1 MSVNEKNDNITLKDI
16 IRQGKRKNK
25 KINKNL
31 IEKAYEYAEEKHR
44 NQFRKSG
51 EPYIIHPIHVA
62 YIVAE
67 LGLDT
72 QTICAALLHDVV
84 EDTEATYEDI
94 KKEFGQEIAQIV
106 EGVTKIG
113 SLFESVEK
121 NQAENYKKM
130 FIAVEKD
137 IRVIL
142 LKLAD
147 RLHNVQTLQYLRR
160 DRQIAIAKE
169 TIDLYAQIAHKLGMY
184 EMKMKLQDNAF
195 NILQPKEYQE
205 IEEKLNKIYEE
216 EKENLI
222 KTKREIEQKL
232 KKEKIVALLNIEHKH
247 IYNIYKKVKEKEI
260 KIDQIKDLFGLKI
273 LTRNKQECYRVLGVL
288 NNNYNVIPNTFKDYI
303 ATPRNN
309 MYQAIHEIILG
320 YKGVIIE
327 AQICSY
333 DMNKLAKYGI
343 TNYFM
348 YSEEE
353 TEFKNKLSGIY
364 DTLELN
370 KMTEDSNE
378 FLSMLKSELLDE
390 EVYIFTPKGEI
401 KVLPKNSCAIDFA
414 YLIHN
419 EIGTHIKSCK
429 INNINMPITTRLQN
443 GNIVEIIVSEEECEP
458 KKEWLDFIKTSKAKS
473 QVIKMLKL
481 NQIQE
486 KSQYSVEILATD
498 RNNLVLDIT
507 RTFGNNRLN
516 ILSLNT
522 FVENNNAKIEIVME
536 TRKTEKLDRLT
547 KDLYKIEGVTKVTI
561 EEITKDK
568 ENNENNENKDV

>member
-113 SLFESVEK
+113 SLFGSVEK

-216 EKENLI
+216 EKEN
-222 KTKREIEQKL
+222 
-232 KKEKIVALLNIEHKH
+232 
-247 IYNIYKKVKEKEI
+247 
-260 KIDQIKDLFGLKI
+260 
-273 LTRNKQECYRVLGVL
+273 
-288 NNNYNVIPNTFKDYI
+288 
-303 ATPRNN
+303 
-309 MYQAIHEIILG
+309 
-320 YKGVIIE
+320 
-327 AQICSY
+327 
-333 DMNKLAKYGI
+333 
-343 TNYFM
+343 
-348 YSEEE
+348 
-353 TEFKNKLSGIY
+353 
-364 DTLELN
+364 
-370 KMTEDSNE
+370 
-378 FLSMLKSELLDE
+378 
-390 EVYIFTPKGEI
+390 
-401 KVLPKNSCAIDFA
+401 
-414 YLIHN
+414 
-419 EIGTHIKSCK
+419 
-429 INNINMPITTRLQN
+429 
-443 GNIVEIIVSEEECEP
+443 
-458 KKEWLDFIKTSKAKS
+458 
-473 QVIKMLKL
+473 
-481 NQIQE
+481 
-486 KSQYSVEILATD
+486 
-498 RNNLVLDIT
+498 
-507 RTFGNNRLN
+507 
-516 ILSLNT
+516 
-522 FVENNNAKIEIVME
+522 
-536 TRKTEKLDRLT
+536 
-547 KDLYKIEGVTKVTI
+547 
-561 EEITKDK
+561 
-568 ENNENNENKDV
+568 